1 MNEKKSNKKI
11 IIIVLAVVVLAAA
24 IIGIGAY
31 LYERR
36 TMYVTGKIVY
46 VYTDK
51 VYNKHIVYV
60 LPDDSEDTPLLLQ
73 FKVDSDTYTNSE
85 FSIDPSAMP
94 ELAVGKKVK
103 VLYNNHMDY
112 GYSYDTQ
119 AFISASSE
127 FPDLT
132 GLVYEYAPKHYD
144 SVDMDKLC
152 IYVSG
157 IANYQRVGTV
167 RYVDRLDI
175 DKYVK
180 LFVVYIDD
188 EFSAAPIP
196 YIVPSNHRFNMDDE
210 TYDKLNGGE
219 VGFKVNFRYASSE
232 AIDGVDRYIDRIYL
246 IEE

>member
-1 MNEKKSNKKI
+1 MSEKKSKRKI
-11 IIIVLAVVVLAAA
+11 MIIVLVLTVLAAA
-24 IIGIGAY
+24 IIGIGAC
-31 LYERR
+31 LYEHR

-73 FKVDSDTYTNSE
+73 FNVDSDTHTDSE
-85 FSIDPSAMP
+85 FSIDPSTMP
-94 ELAVGKKVK
+94 ELTVGKKVK

-127 FPDLT
+127 ITNFAGP
-132 GLVYEYAPKHYD
+132 VYEYASKHYD

-175 DKYVK
+175 DEYVK

-196 YIVPSNHRFNMDDE
+196 YIVLSNNRFNMDDG
-210 TYDKLNGGE
+210 TYDKLNDGE
-219 VGFKVNFRYASSE
+219 VGFKVSFQYASSE
-232 AIDGVDRYIDRIYL
+232 VIDGVDRYIHHMFL
-246 IEE
+246 VEE